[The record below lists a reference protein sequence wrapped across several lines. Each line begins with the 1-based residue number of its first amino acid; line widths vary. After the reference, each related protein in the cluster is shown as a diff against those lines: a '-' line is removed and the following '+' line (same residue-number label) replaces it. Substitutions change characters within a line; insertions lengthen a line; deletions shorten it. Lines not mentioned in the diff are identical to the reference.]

1 MSRIRA
7 NSITNKNAN
16 GAPDFPNGLTV
27 TGIVT
32 ATVSSSTLGSLT
44 VSGDATI
51 GGNLGVAG
59 TVTYEDVARIDATGI
74 STFREGFK
82 LGPLAGIA
90 LTAYK
95 DGSIRTSGIITASTY
110 YGSGANLTGIDATK
124 IITGN
129 TQVQTIDTGSDGH
142 VKALTEGAER
152 LRIDSAGRLLI
163 GKTSGDC
170 KVDIDSSHYVVTSSG
185 KATTGINIDGTS
197 GNANEYGGGISFQCG
212 ATGAAA
218 VAAVQNS
225 SDADVVGLAFFT
237 HPGTTGS
244 DNAVERLRIGSAGQ
258 IGLAGANY
266 GTAGQ
271 VLKSGGANAAVSWG
285 AAGGI
290 THIDHWHKASN
301 QDGTSFNP
309 VTGWNRTTNAKYGNL
324 NSQMTEA
331 SGIFTFPATGLWFVS
346 FQGWYYA
353 DARATRWFQTRIH
366 ATQDNGSNWEQCSD
380 ASNALSGGTSANA
393 YNSTFSFFI
402 FDVTNVSNCKV
413 KFTIDSQN
421 TVQIMGGKNFVSSRF
436 IRVGDT

>member
-1 MSRIRA
+1 MSRVRA
-7 NSITNKNAN
+7 NKITNKDASGAPLFTHGANITGVATATKFVGNVEGTLPATIGTGVTVTAAGILSATSYYGDGSNLTGAGPSLAN
-16 GAPDFPNGLTV
+16 GADNRV
-27 TGIVT
+27 VT
-32 ATVSSSTLGSLT
+32 ASSATALNGESNLTFDGSLLDVTTGASGGSNASGCSLSLENSSHTKLQFLSPNNRDNEIRFGDPEDNGAGWMLYAHSSNFMSFGTLG
-44 VSGDATI
+44 G
-51 GGNLGVAG
+51 
-59 TVTYEDVARIDATGI
+59 
-74 STFREGFK
+74 
-82 LGPLAGIA
+82 
-90 LTAYK
+90 
-95 DGSIRTSGIITASTY
+95 
-110 YGSGANLTGIDATK
+110 
-124 IITGN
+124 
-129 TQVQTIDTGSDGH
+129 
-142 VKALTEGAER
+142 ER
-152 LRIDSAGRLLI
+152 VR
-163 GKTSGDC
+163 
-170 KVDIDSSHYVVTSSG
+170 
-185 KATTGINIDGTS
+185 
-197 GNANEYGGGISFQCG
+197 F
-212 ATGAAA
+212 
-218 VAAVQNS
+218 
-225 SDADVVGLAFFT
+225 
-237 HPGTTGS
+237 
-244 DNAVERLRIGSAGQ
+244 GSAGQ
-258 IGLAGANY
+258 IGLGGANF
-266 GTAGQ
+266 GTSGQ

>member
-1 MSRIRA
+1 MFY
-7 NSITNKNAN
+7 T
-16 GAPDFPNGLTV
+16 
-27 TGIVT
+27 T
-32 ATVSSSTLGSLT
+32 A
-44 VSGDATI
+44 D
-51 GGNLGVAG
+51 
-59 TVTYEDVARIDATGI
+59 
-74 STFREGFK
+74 
-82 LGPLAGIA
+82 
-90 LTAYK
+90 
-95 DGSIRTSGIITASTY
+95 
-110 YGSGANLTGIDATK
+110 
-124 IITGN
+124 
-129 TQVQTIDTGSDGH
+129 
-142 VKALTEGAER
+142 
-152 LRIDSAGRLLI
+152 
-163 GKTSGDC
+163 
-170 KVDIDSSHYVVTSSG
+170 
-185 KATTGINIDGTS
+185 
-197 GNANEYGGGISFQCG
+197 
-212 ATGAAA
+212 GAA
-218 VAAVQNS
+218 S
-225 SDADVVGLAFFT
+225 PT
-237 HPGTTGS
+237 
-244 DNAVERLRIGSAGQ
+244 ERIRIGSAGQ
-258 IGLAGANY
+258 IGIGGANF

-271 VLKSGGANAAVSWG
+271 VLKSGGASAAVSWG

-290 THIDHWHKASN
+290 THIDHWHKGSN
-301 QDGTSFNP
+301 QDGTTFNP